1 MKAPGM
7 ESNDANHSSTDDLD
21 DKDHDE
27 DSSAKSK
34 DETIA
39 DEEHDNFRMHTRY
52 GRYGAAYN
60 MIGLCCF
67 NEELSL
73 LPKNPTEAK
82 LQATSTQGESTEPT

>member
-1 MKAPGM
+1 LNQSKTELKGAPKNHHLYQSPFRLLHLRQRMKAPGM

-39 DEEHDNFRMHTRY
+39 DEEHSVD
-52 GRYGAAYN
+52 
-60 MIGLCCF
+60 
-67 NEELSL
+67 S
-73 LPKNPTEAK
+73 K
-82 LQATSTQGESTEPT
+82 

>member
-1 MKAPGM
+1 MKVPGM

-39 DEEHDNFRMHTRY
+39 DEEHSID
-52 GRYGAAYN
+52 
-60 MIGLCCF
+60 
-67 NEELSL
+67 S
-73 LPKNPTEAK
+73 K
-82 LQATSTQGESTEPT
+82 